1 VVRRGLDDGAS
12 LLAGRRTGDR
22 SEGCGPSVAGGRLPA
37 VCGRYASSRS
47 DAQLV
52 EDYAVDSV
60 VGPEVGPSW
69 NVAPT
74 QQVRAVVEREPRG
87 DDGEDGGGDAAAGP
101 QRQLRTLRWGL
112 VPSWAKE
119 PGIGSRMINARVE
132 TVTEK
137 PAYKRAAARRRC
149 LVPADGYFEWERRP
163 AADGSGKEVK
173 VPHFLHA
180 ADGGPLTFAG
190 LYELWK
196 DPAAE
201 GEDPWLWTVT
211 VITTQAQDEAGR
223 IHDRSPVVLPPDF
236 QGDWLDPSLT
246 DLELVR
252 QVLDAVPPPRLAT
265 HEVGRAVGSPRV
277 NGPQLVLPLEE
288 LQG

>member
-1 VVRRGLDDGAS
+1 MGG
-12 LLAGRRTGDR
+12 GRTCDSRW
-22 SEGCGPSVAGGRLPA
+22 GCRPSPVGGRLRA

-52 EDYAVDSV
+52 EDYAVDAV

-74 QQVRAVVEREPRG
+74 QQVRAVVEREPQ
-87 DDGEDGGGDAAAGP
+87 DGTGA

-112 VPSWAKE
+112 VPSWAKD
-119 PGIGSRMINARVE
+119 PAVGSRMINARVE
-132 TVTEK
+132 TVTDK

-163 AADGSGKEVK
+163 APDGSGKEVK

-196 DPAAE
+196 DPAVAD

-211 VITTQAQDEAGR
+211 VITTQARDEAGR
-223 IHDRSPVVLPPDF
+223 IHDRSPVVLPADF
-236 QGDWLDPSLT
+236 QGDWLDPALT
-246 DLELVR
+246 DLDLVR
-252 QVLDAVPPPRLAT
+252 QVLDAVPPPQLAT

-277 NGPQLVLPLEE
+277 NGPQLVLPLEQ
-288 LQG
+288 LGAGGA